1 MTDWAKLKV
10 VDLKAELKRR
20 DLPQH
25 GLKAELVAR
34 LEEATAPVADEAPID
49 AVDAEPAPPAEEA
62 VPETETP
69 APAPAPSP
77 APETTADKSE
87 TREASVPVEASEEPA
102 DAAAETQPGNAE
114 QQSLP
119 AAVDAPSDASQKRK
133 RKSATPSPDGEEVA
147 IKRAR
152 ALSEQGEEQQ
162 RDDVASAPAS
172 EGTGAPADRSG
183 SPMAVEQT
191 PPTAS
196 NKAAEHQQ
204 PLASPPPT
212 QLPETIAPAVSDND
226 NDNKN
231 YDKMD
236 VDEDPSVA
244 PAVHPAT
251 TALYISNLMR
261 PLRPADIQ
269 AHVCELAAGAAV
281 SSYSNSQATPT
292 DGGGGGVIVQF
303 HLDQIRTHAFVILSS
318 VQAAARVRS
327 KLHDRVWPNESNRK
341 ALCVDFVPAEKI
353 DDWIAMEQD
362 GGGGGGGGRPGRS
375 TARWEVIY
383 TTGPDGVVE
392 AHLQQ
397 AGGGPASSRGGP
409 PRLPSFSQAS
419 ATDTA
424 GFRGD
429 RDHNR
434 DRDRERGGG
443 GDLGSPRGSR
453 RDGPNPRQ
461 ERAIPPPPSELDYE
475 LQRTRARPSIRF
487 QLVAQALAERRIDN
501 MRSFYTKDT
510 RRVLGREINRYSFE
524 EGDGF
529 VDRGKE
535 VFEGIRP
542 PHRERGGGGGGGG
555 GRRGGGKFGGRG
567 GGGGGGSRGRR
578 NGGGDRP
585 RSDRYLPGSSFGG
598 GGGRRW
604 DNNDRSGDRRY

>member
-20 DLPQH
+20 ELPQH

-49 AVDAEPAPPAEEA
+49 AVDAEPAPPVEEA
-62 VPETETP
+62 IPETETSAT
-69 APAPAPSP
+69 APCP
-77 APETTADKSE
+77 APETTAAKSE

-102 DAAAETQPGNAE
+102 NAAEETQPGNAE

-133 RKSATPSPDGEEVA
+133 RKSPTPSPDEEEVA

-152 ALSEQGEEQQ
+152 ALSEQGEEQ
-162 RDDVASAPAS
+162 RPDDVASAPAS
-172 EGTGAPADRSG
+172 EETGAPAGRPG

-191 PPTAS
+191 PPTGP
-196 NKAAEHQQ
+196 NKAEEHQQ

-226 NDNKN
+226 NDN
-231 YDKMD
+231 YDKMH
-236 VDEDPSVA
+236 VDEDLSVA

-251 TALYISNLMR
+251 AALYISNLMR

-269 AHVCELAAGAAV
+269 AHVCELAGGGAV
-281 SSYSNSQATPT
+281 SSSNSQATPA
-292 DGGGGGVIVQF
+292 DGGGGVIVQF
-303 HLDQIRTHAFVILSS
+303 HLDQIRTHAFVVLSS

-341 ALCVDFVPAEKI
+341 ALCVDFVPTEKI
-353 DDWIAMEQD
+353 DDWIAMEQGGG

-383 TTGPDGVVE
+383 TTGPDGIVE
-392 AHLQQ
+392 ARLQQ

-475 LQRTRARPSIRF
+475 LQRTRARPSIKF
-487 QLVAQALAERRIDN
+487 QLVAPALAERRIDN

-542 PHRERGGGGGGGG
+542 PHRERGGGGGGG
-555 GRRGGGKFGGRG
+555 RRGGGMFGGRGGGG

-604 DNNDRSGDRRY
+604 DNDRSGDRRY